1 MGKVDKKRKPKLLK
15 GFRDLFAA
23 ELLARQRL
31 LDLIRKTFE
40 RYGFAPLETPALEEK
55 PLLIGSGEEAS
66 KQIFLFTDPD
76 GNEVGLRYELT
87 ASLGRVMASYQELPR
102 PFKRYQVEPVWRYDK
117 PGPGRFR
124 QFLQFDIDTV
134 GAKSLLADAEIIAAI
149 GDCLEQIGLGYRI
162 RVSSRKLLDAMVA
175 WLGMPYKMPKPVFR
189 VLDKLDKHGW
199 DKVKLELGPGLEDKS
214 GAWIE
219 GLGLNGDHIK
229 QIKSYLAQTD
239 PERKQTIRNLK
250 SIFSVGY
257 RGSAV
262 PKDTEA
268 QINQAIAELEELD
281 GYLTALGVESKQAF
295 FDLSIARGLDYYT
308 GPVFEAEITDERLGR
323 FGSVMGGGRYDELI
337 GQYTGQPVPAVGA
350 SIGVD
355 RLLAA
360 MREVGKIEERASTAE
375 VLVVTP
381 FKELLG
387 EYVKIA
393 TELRGAGINTE
404 LYLGKPGG
412 LGKQLKYADRKGI
425 PLAVIAGPEELER
438 GELSVKNLRVL
449 EDSDA
454 EEITDRREYLNARL
468 AQFTVKRNELVSEL
482 KTVLEEL

>member
-1 MGKVDKKRKPKLLK
+1 MTKKKKPQLLK
-15 GFRDLFAA
+15 GFRDLFGA

-40 RYGFAPLETPALEEK
+40 RYGFVPLETPALEEK
-55 PLLIGSGEEAS
+55 PLLVGSGEEAS

-76 GNEVGLRYELT
+76 GKEVGLRYELT
-87 ASLGRVMASYQELPR
+87 ASLGRVVASYQELPR
-102 PFKRYQVEPVWRYDK
+102 PFKRYQAEPVWRYDK

-162 RVSSRKLLDAMVA
+162 RVSSRRLLDTMVA
-175 WLGMPYKMPKPVFR
+175 WLGLPTEMAKPVFR
-189 VLDKLDKHGW
+189 VLDKLDKQGLE
-199 DKVKLELGPGLEDKS
+199 KIKLELGPGLVDKS
-214 GAWIE
+214 GDPIP
-219 GLGLNGDHIK
+219 GLGLSEK
-229 QIKSYLAQTD
+229 QVGQVESFL
-239 PERKQTIRNLK
+239 KQTAEERGQTLANLK
-250 SIFSVGY
+250 TLLGD
-257 RGSAV
+257 SAGA
-262 PKDTEA
+262 E
-268 QINQAIAELEELD
+268 QAIAELEELD
-281 GYLTALGVESKQAF
+281 GYLTALRVGSEQAF

-360 MREVGKIEERASTAE
+360 MREVGMVEERASTAS

-393 TELRGAGINTE
+393 TELRRAGINTE

-425 PLAVIAGPEELER
+425 PIVVVVGPEEME
-438 GELSVKNLRVL
+438 KNEVSIKIFPSLKTFEGV
-449 EDSDA
+449 DDF
-454 EEITDRREYLNARL
+454 DRQEYLN
-468 AQFTVKRNELVSEL
+468 TVRFSQLSYSRDDYIEEIKKDL
-482 KTVLEEL
+482 KEIKKGLYEVKE

>member
-55 PLLIGSGEEAS
+55 PLLIGSGEETS

-87 ASLGRVMASYQELPR
+87 ASLGRVVASYQELPR

-175 WLGMPYKMPKPVFR
+175 WLGLPSEIAGSVFR
-189 VLDKLDKHGW
+189 VLDKLDKQGLE
-199 DKVKLELGPGLEDKS
+199 KVKLELGPGLVDKS
-214 GAWIE
+214 GDPIP
-219 GLGLNGDHIK
+219 GLGLSSEQVSQVESFLN
-229 QIKSYLAQTD
+229 QTS
-239 PERKQTIRNLK
+239 PERKQTLANL
-250 SIFSVGY
+250 VELLGD
-257 RGSAV
+257 SAGA
-262 PKDTEA
+262 E
-268 QINQAIAELEELD
+268 QAIAELEELD
-281 GYLTALGVESKQAF
+281 GYLTALGVSSEQAF

-381 FKELLG
+381 FKGLLD

-449 EDSDA
+449 AESDTA
-454 EEITDRREYLNARL
+454 EIDDRREYLNARL
-468 AQFTVKRNELVSEL
+468 AQFTVKRDELVSEL
-482 KTVLEEL
+482 KTVLKER